1 MSARHARQIEDEP
14 VQVVEEKAPA
24 EPSTPQEYRV
34 AVSAA
39 LNNESLRGA
48 QRAAAEGHARF
59 PDDPELARL
68 DRVLTLPPARSV
80 PRNGRKKGDSQK
92 IFQRLHENESHFRGQ
107 WILVNEDG
115 LVASAPTLEELLRKI
130 EEIGQDDDA
139 KYNSLIHHVR

>member
-24 EPSTPQEYRV
+24 EPSTPQEYRA

-68 DRVLTLPPARSV
+68 NRLLTSRPARSFKG
-80 PRNGRKKGDSQK
+80 PPTPDRTEAYKWLDENGGAYK
-92 IFQRLHENESHFRGQ
+92 GQ
-107 WILVNEDG
+107 WIALGDKG
-115 LVASAPTLEELLRKI
+115 
-130 EEIGQDDDA
+130 
-139 KYNSLIHHVR
+139 